1 MKFSDLWEGPIAIQT
16 APFKK
21 REGQPYLQGVARNY
35 GHAIFGKP
43 FGDDNAYAFEQK
55 YLGDTADGR
64 RYAAGGDAGMGS
76 AGSFTSLM
84 GGSANPGSDAS
95 AQALSGTPFIP
106 QRKSPNGQS
115 SADDILAQWAQVAAM
130 GQSPV

>member
-64 RYAAGGDAGMGS
+64 RYAAGPGEQS
-76 AGSFTSLM
+76 AGGFASLM
-84 GGSANPGSDAS
+84 GGSTNPGSDAS
-95 AQALSGTPFIP
+95 AQALSGTPFVP
-106 QRKSPNGQS
+106 QKKSANGTPN
-115 SADDILAQWAQVAAM
+115 ADDILAQWAQVAAM